1 MKLKNTNKSIRMKNK
16 SFLEGKER
24 MGLRKLFTEYV
35 RYLPLIHSIIFTIST
50 SLACHGKYPRF
61 LDFIFALSYN
71 SILLY
76 YVVGLYQNWCWKF
89 RLGIYYLTL
98 VLTMSLCDFY
108 IRLPLTNDQYS
119 NYTLILFGLFV
130 GYYIIRSAYDKC
142 SNDSI

>member
-1 MKLKNTNKSIRMKNK
+1 MKNK

-35 RYLPLIHSIIFTIST
+35 RYLPLIQSIIFTIST
-50 SLACHGKYPRF
+50 ILACSGKYF
-61 LDFIFALSYN
+61 GLLDFMFGLSYN

>member
-1 MKLKNTNKSIRMKNK
+1 MKNK

-35 RYLPLIHSIIFTIST
+35 RYLPLIHSIVFTIST
-50 SLACHGKYPRF
+50 ILACSGKYF
-61 LDFIFALSYN
+61 GLLDFMFGLSYN